1 MLHYDIVCRSRINQF
16 ILYIMITKNIVTAA
30 LVSTIVSAFVATP
43 VFADSY
49 EGTTPPKN
57 LTVNKQVQDPRVKTF
72 VENLDASMPESAYK
86 PGQEV
91 LYKLT
96 IKNDSGETFNPVTVE
111 DTFPQY
117 LTFVSGPGTYDKGAN
132 RLFIKVENL
141 IAGQTKTIELVAK
154 IADAKDLPKDKVMF
168 CNVKN
173 HVHVYSPSRPDG
185 DQDDA
190 AICIKTGDVPTKLP
204 VAGFNDLMLLLPFA
218 GVGLTGIGFLRR
230 K

>member
-1 MLHYDIVCRSRINQF
+1 
-16 ILYIMITKNIVTAA
+16 MITKNIVTAA
-30 LVSTIVSAFVATP
+30 IVSTVISAFVATP
-43 VFADSY
+43 VYADSY
-49 EGTTPPKN
+49 EGVTPPKN
-57 LTVNKQVQDPRVKTF
+57 LTVNKMVQDPRVKTF
-72 VENLDASMPESAYK
+72 VENLGPADVESAYK

-91 LYKLT
+91 LYRLV

-111 DTFPQY
+111 DTFPTY

-141 IAGQTKTIELVAK
+141 IAGQSKTIDILAKVA
-154 IADAKDLPKDKVMF
+154 DVKDLPKDKAMF

-173 HVHVYSPSRPDG
+173 HVHVYAPARPDG

-190 AICIKTGDVPTKLP
+190 AICIKTGPVPTKLP

-218 GVGLTGIGFLRR
+218 GVGLTGIGLLR
-230 K
+230 KK